1 MRKLYGDCVECG
13 ATVLYDTLND
23 ECLCR
28 KCAVRMQRNAKMRTQ
43 NLNICQGGTA
53 KPNVQRIY
61 DAFVAKYPDAL
72 LTGISVQDDGE
83 RLLLYLDNKPMYYAA
98 IDPLTN
104 AISLSSYAE
113 AAAAKAA
120 AEEARKADAAAD
132 AADAQCRRASKCAVI
147 TSILGIA
154 YGLICFIL
162 QPVGGVIAL
171 VSSFSA
177 LGGGLCNSR
186 AAMIF
191 AGIIAFLAVVLGFPS
206 SILFSVLAIIWL
218 CMATD
223 L

>member
-1 MRKLYGDCVECG
+1 MRYGYCERCNARVPVQELDAFGFC
-13 ATVLYDTLND
+13 D
-23 ECLCR
+23 R
-28 KCAVRMQRNAKMRTQ
+28 CAHQASRNAATRSN
-43 NLNICQGGTA
+43 NLTTCQGGTA

-206 SILFSVLAIIWL
+206 SILFFVLAIIWL